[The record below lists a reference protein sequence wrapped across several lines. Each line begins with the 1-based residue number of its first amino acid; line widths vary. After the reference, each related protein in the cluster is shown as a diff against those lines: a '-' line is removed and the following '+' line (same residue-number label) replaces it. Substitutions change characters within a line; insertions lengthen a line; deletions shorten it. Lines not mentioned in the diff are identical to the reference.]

1 MKKQIGIWLDLK
13 EAEVI
18 ELSPKAVTVKHVSSE
33 IEDFHVVGGSRS
45 KTPWGPMDKVSES
58 KILQR
63 RKHQMKVY
71 FDKIRSLVEHAD
83 ELYIFGPAETKTA
96 LNHSFKQLKGFKP
109 EIAGVESSDSITENQ
124 KIAKVRAF
132 FGK

>member
-18 ELSPKAVTVKHVSSE
+18 ELNPKAISVKHIVSE

-45 KTPWGPMDKVSES
+45 KTPWGPMDTVSES
-58 KILQR
+58 KILER
-63 RKHQMKVY
+63 RKHQMKIY
-71 FDKIRSLVEHAD
+71 FDKINSLVKHAD

-96 LNHSFKQLKGFKP
+96 LHHSFKQLKGFKP
-109 EIAGVESSDSITENQ
+109 VIVGVESSDSITENQ
-124 KIAKVRAF
+124 KIAKVKAF